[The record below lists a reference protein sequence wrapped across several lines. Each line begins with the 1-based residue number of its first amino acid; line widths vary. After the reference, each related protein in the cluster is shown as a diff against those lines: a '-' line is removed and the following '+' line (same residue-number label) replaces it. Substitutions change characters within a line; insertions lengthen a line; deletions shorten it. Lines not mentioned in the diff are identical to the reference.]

1 MNNQENYDIILIH
14 MLPRLHS
21 YYLNIIKALS
31 KECTIGVYYMPCNEL
46 THRRNQ
52 LNNEETDRLIFD
64 LYVEFGAEI
73 LDNSKNFDCNL
84 LLLPQYS
91 FDKNRIK
98 TINYNSIIML
108 GAFAYG
114 GYLLKEF
121 REIGGS
127 KFWTYEEK
135 IFKDVVKVN
144 KQKEIAQLFEIR
156 EFGLPHKK
164 YPAFDFSNL
173 EIDYLIAYP
182 TRVFLREK
190 YKENDLNK
198 SIIDLMKNIPREK
211 NIYFKEHNVND
222 PSGKKYVVK
231 GDEIITISESSHFG
245 EQPVFKKAVSRIG
258 KVLIIPLSFFKVLLR
273 LIIRKDYQTKSNN
286 SRVIGYVS
294 KSLIKRRTISLSD
307 VTPHHYLNIYHFLP
321 FVRNGVI
328 TGISTCQWNALYERI
343 PVYNCD
349 NQEFSNTF
357 PNYNVVNNYYVPPCN
372 GKLIFD
378 ENNYKKVKPP
388 EDKEDMIE
396 IIKNEIQ

>member
-121 REIGGS
+121 NEMGGS
-127 KFWTYEEK
+127 QFWIYE
-135 IFKDVVKVN
+135 
-144 KQKEIAQLFEIR
+144 
-156 EFGLPHKK
+156 KK
-164 YPAFDFSNL
+164 NF
-173 EIDYLIAYP
+173 
-182 TRVFLREK
+182 
-190 YKENDLNK
+190 
-198 SIIDLMKNIPREK
+198 
-211 NIYFKEHNVND
+211 
-222 PSGKKYVVK
+222 
-231 GDEIITISESSHFG
+231 
-245 EQPVFKKAVSRIG
+245 
-258 KVLIIPLSFFKVLLR
+258 
-273 LIIRKDYQTKSNN
+273 
-286 SRVIGYVS
+286 
-294 KSLIKRRTISLSD
+294 
-307 VTPHHYLNIYHFLP
+307 
-321 FVRNGVI
+321 
-328 TGISTCQWNALYERI
+328 
-343 PVYNCD
+343 
-349 NQEFSNTF
+349 
-357 PNYNVVNNYYVPPCN
+357 
-372 GKLIFD
+372 
-378 ENNYKKVKPP
+378 
-388 EDKEDMIE
+388 
-396 IIKNEIQ
+396 